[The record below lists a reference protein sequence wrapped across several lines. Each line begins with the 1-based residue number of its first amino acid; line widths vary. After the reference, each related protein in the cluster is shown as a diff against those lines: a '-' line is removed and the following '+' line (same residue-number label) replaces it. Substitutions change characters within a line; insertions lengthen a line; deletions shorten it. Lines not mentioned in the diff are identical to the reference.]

1 MDYNFTVLE
10 EEIFRYFL
18 NKLECYASNRVTEEN
33 FPEIFNDWA
42 NDKLDSPIYFNLYVN
57 EFFEP
62 KLHLTAKEILLAM
75 RQSKLSFKDY
85 ILGIMKKFDVRSYL
99 MVDNIFNES
108 EETEASEEEM
118 SAVKQLAIK
127 KMLGVEDIDLS
138 ELDNEELDNVM
149 VNAVENQEDSDDT
162 QQKIEAV
169 KQKLGNEDINV
180 DGLSDEELDAIL
192 NSETM
197 EEKLNLIVSK
207 YEEKTAIYLIHKYV
221 GMNLDESKYVYDDLK
236 GLNG

>member
-18 NKLECYASNRVTEEN
+18 NKLECYASNKVTEEN

-85 ILGIMKKFDVRSYL
+85 IIGIMKKFDVRSYL
-99 MVDNIFNES
+99 MVDNIFKES
-108 EETEASEEEM
+108 ESSEEQT
-118 SAVKQLAIK
+118 SAVKQLVINK
-127 KMLGVEDIDLS
+127 LLGTDNIDLS
-138 ELDNEELDNVM
+138 QLDNEELDDVL
-149 VNAVENQEDSDDT
+149 VKAVENPEESDDT
-162 QQKIEAV
+162 EQKKDAV
-169 KQKLGNEDINV
+169 RQKLGNENINV

-207 YEEKTAIYLIHKYV
+207 YEEKTAVYLIHKYV
-221 GMNLDESKYVYDDLK
+221 GMNMDESKYVYNDLK
-236 GLNG
+236 GLKE

>member
-18 NKLECYASNRVTEEN
+18 NKLECYASNKVTEEN

-85 ILGIMKKFDVRSYL
+85 IIGIMKKFDVRSYL
-99 MVDNIFNES
+99 MVDNIFKES
-108 EETEASEEEM
+108 ESSEEQT
-118 SAVKQLAIK
+118 SAVKQLVINK
-127 KMLGVEDIDLS
+127 LLGTDDIDLS
-138 ELDNEELDNVM
+138 KLNNEELDDVL
-149 VNAVENQEDSDDT
+149 VKAVENPEESDDIE
-162 QQKIEAV
+162 QKKDAV
-169 KQKLGNEDINV
+169 RQKLGNENINV
-180 DGLSDEELDAIL
+180 DGLSDEELDTIL
-192 NSETM
+192 NSKTM

-207 YEEKTAIYLIHKYV
+207 YEEKTAVYLIHKYV
-221 GMNLDESKYVYDDLK
+221 GMNMDESKYVYNDLK
-236 GLNG
+236 GLNE

>member
-18 NKLECYASNRVTEEN
+18 NKLECYASNKVTEEN
-33 FPEIFNDWA
+33 FPKIFNDWA
-42 NDKLDSPIYFNLYVN
+42 DDKLDSPIYFNLYVN

-85 ILGIMKKFDVRSYL
+85 IIGIMKKFDVRSYL
-99 MVDNIFNES
+99 MVDNIFKES
-108 EETEASEEEM
+108 ESSEEQT
-118 SAVKQLAIK
+118 SAVKQLVINK
-127 KMLGVEDIDLS
+127 LLGTDDIDLS
-138 ELDNEELDNVM
+138 QLDNEELDDVL
-149 VNAVENQEDSDDT
+149 VKAVESPEESDDIE
-162 QQKIEAV
+162 QKKDAV
-169 KQKLGNEDINV
+169 RQKLGNENINV

-197 EEKLNLIVSK
+197 KEKLNLIVSK
-207 YEEKTAIYLIHKYV
+207 YEEKTAVYLIHKYV
-221 GMNLDESKYVYDDLK
+221 GMNMDESKYVYNDLK
-236 GLNG
+236 GLKE

>member
-18 NKLECYASNRVTEEN
+18 NKLECYASNKVTEEN

-85 ILGIMKKFDVRSYL
+85 IIGIMKKFDVRSYL
-99 MVDNIFNES
+99 MVDNIFKES
-108 EETEASEEEM
+108 ESSEEQT
-118 SAVKQLAIK
+118 SAVKQLVINK
-127 KMLGVEDIDLS
+127 LLGTDNIDLS
-138 ELDNEELDNVM
+138 QLDNDELDDVLVK
-149 VNAVENQEDSDDT
+149 AVEDPKEGDDIE
-162 QQKIEAV
+162 QKKDAV
-169 KQKLGNEDINV
+169 RQKLGNENINV

-207 YEEKTAIYLIHKYV
+207 YEEKTAVYLIHKYV
-221 GMNLDESKYVYDDLK
+221 GMNMDESKYVYNDLK
-236 GLNG
+236 GLKE